1 MKTGTVN
8 NKFMLSNIRLDG
20 KFHLSEG
27 LEVRKTIAQSPYGY
41 CTIGDVTSDIY
52 CPGIFHRNYTNSGI
66 PFLGGGDIQKAD
78 YDSGKYL
85 RGKTT
90 PNHEILK
97 IKKG

>member
-52 CPGIFHRNYTNSGI
+52 CPGIFHRNSLLSAK
-66 PFLGGGDIQKAD
+66 P
-78 YDSGKYL
+78 
-85 RGKTT
+85 
-90 PNHEILK
+90 
-97 IKKG
+97 